1 VGANMRSMRTGMS
14 GLVAVLLG
22 GHIATSLAASCDH
35 ACLEKIGDDYRQAYI
50 RHEVALAPIAK
61 KVRFSENNVVLKFPD
76 GTWDTVT
83 EEVGPALTFSDP
95 VTGMVGIYTSV
106 MQKDTPGFLVIRLKV
121 DKGKITEIEHIIAT
135 KRYVSSPP
143 VVFGD
148 MNLKHDPQMS
158 AILKP
163 AERRSRAELIRLT
176 DGYFNTLQ
184 HNDGTIKT
192 TFAPTCHRLENGKE
206 AAAQGC
212 EAGFKTGFYAFNER
226 VRDRDYVL
234 VDEERGIVMARGYID
249 HKGVMDTIKLTD
261 GTTRP
266 SVFREPH
273 TWALL
278 EAFKVG
284 NGAITSIEADFIGA
298 PYYIP
303 PVWPDSSRWSIH

>member
-1 VGANMRSMRTGMS
+1 MK
-14 GLVAVLLG
+14 LYHVAVGLLG
-22 GHIATSLAASCDH
+22 GVLAWTLPGCVTSSQVASCDH
-35 ACLEKIGDDYRQAYI
+35 ACLEKIGDEYRQAYLK
-50 RHEVALAPIAK
+50 HTAAMAPIAST
-61 KVRFSENNVVLKFPD
+61 VRFSENNVVLKFPD
-76 GTWDTVT
+76 GSWDTVT
-83 EEVGPALTFSDP
+83 EEIGPALTFSDP
-95 VTGMVGIYTSV
+95 VTGGIGIYTSV
-106 MQKDTPGFLVIRLKV
+106 MQKDTPGFLAIRLKV
-121 DKGKITEIEHIIAT
+121 VGGKITEIEHVLAT

-148 MNLKHDPQMS
+148 IHLKHDPEMS
-158 AILKP
+158 AILTP
-163 AERRSRAELIRLT
+163 AERRPRAELIRLA

-226 VRDRDYVL
+226 VRDRDYAV
-234 VDEERGIVMARGYID
+234 VDEERGLVMARGYID
-249 HKGVMDTIKLTD
+249 HKGVMDVIHLTD
-261 GTTRP
+261 GTERP

-278 EAFKVG
+278 ETFKIK
-284 NGAITSIEADFIGA
+284 NGAITSIEADFFGA

-303 PVWPDSSRWSIH
+303 TVWPKGR

>member
-1 VGANMRSMRTGMS
+1 MRAYRVIVGALAWGVLAATAS
-14 GLVAVLLG
+14 GLVTPAV
-22 GHIATSLAASCDH
+22 AASCGH
-35 ACLEKIGDDYRQAYI
+35 SCLENIGDQYRQAYLK
-50 RHEVALAPIAK
+50 HNPALVPMASS
-61 KVRFSENNVVLKFPD
+61 VRFSENNVVLKFPD
-76 GTWDTVT
+76 GSWDTVT
-83 EEVGPALTFSDP
+83 GEIGPALTFSDP
-95 VTGMVGIYTSV
+95 VTGSVGIYTSV
-106 MQKDTPGFLVIRLKV
+106 MQKDTPGFLAIRLKV
-121 DKGKITEIEHIIAT
+121 VNGKITEIEHVLAT

-148 MNLKHDPQMS
+148 MNLKHDPETS
-158 AILKP
+158 AALKP
-163 AERRSRAELIRLT
+163 EERRPRAELIRLA

-234 VDEERGIVMARGYID
+234 VDEDRGLVMARAYID
-249 HKGVMDTIKLTD
+249 HKGVMDVVHLTD
-261 GTTRP
+261 GTERP

-278 EAFKVG
+278 ETFKIK
-284 NGAITSIEADFIGA
+284 NGAITAIEADFFGA

-303 PVWPDSSRWSIH
+303 TVWPH

>member
-1 VGANMRSMRTGMS
+1 MRPHRVVLS
-14 GLVAVLLG
+14 AVTSIVLAGLG
-22 GHIATSLAASCDH
+22 GYVTPAFAASCDH
-35 ACLEKIGDDYRQAYI
+35 ACLETLGDHYRQAYLK
-50 RHEVALAPIAK
+50 HNPALAPIAPT
-61 KVRFSENNVVLKFPD
+61 VRFSENNVVLKFPD
-76 GTWDTVT
+76 GSWDTVT
-83 EEVGPALTFSDP
+83 EEIGPALTFSDP
-95 VTGMVGIYTSV
+95 ATGAVGIYTSV
-106 MQKDTPGFLVIRLKV
+106 MQKDTPGFLAVRLKV
-121 DKGKITEIEHIIAT
+121 VHGKITEIEHVLAT

-148 MNLKHDPQMS
+148 INLKHDPEMS
-158 AILKP
+158 VTLGAG
-163 AERRSRAELIRLT
+163 ERRTRAELIRLA

-234 VDEERGIVMARGYID
+234 VDEDRGLVMARAYID
-249 HKGVMDTIKLTD
+249 HKGVMDVIHLTD
-261 GTTRP
+261 GTERP
-266 SVFREPH
+266 AVFREPH

-278 EAFKVG
+278 ETFKIS
-284 NGAITSIEADFIGA
+284 NGAIASIEADFFGA

-303 PVWPDSSRWSIH
+303 TVWPASH